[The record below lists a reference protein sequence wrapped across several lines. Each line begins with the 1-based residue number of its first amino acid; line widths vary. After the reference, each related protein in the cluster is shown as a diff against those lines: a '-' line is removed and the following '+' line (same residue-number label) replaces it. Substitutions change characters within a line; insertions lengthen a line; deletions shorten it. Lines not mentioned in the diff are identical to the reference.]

1 LPGGRLPSLGGAQK
15 EKRMLTVIPDSEAHE
30 PGCIKAD
37 SGVECADPNLT
48 YLDIFC
54 ECHRYT
60 EPKILS
66 NGTDIAWPAGWS
78 QTEADDWRQAHGL
91 KMPLIS

>member
-1 LPGGRLPSLGGAQK
+1 MARGPMITILK
-15 EKRMLTVIPDSEAHE
+15 IPDSEAHE
-30 PGCIKAD
+30 PGCMETHTEI
-37 SGVECADPNLT
+37 ECVDPNLA

-66 NGTDIAWPAGWS
+66 NGTDIAWPAGWT
-78 QTEADDWRQAHGL
+78 QKEADAWRGQQGL
-91 KMPLIS
+91 TPPLDRPFGDYPVRA